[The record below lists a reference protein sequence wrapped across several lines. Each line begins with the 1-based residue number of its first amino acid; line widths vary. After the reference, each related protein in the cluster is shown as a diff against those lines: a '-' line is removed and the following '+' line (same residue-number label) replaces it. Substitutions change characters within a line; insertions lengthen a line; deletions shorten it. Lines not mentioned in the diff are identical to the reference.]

1 MGRQENL
8 AVVWDECDEVLRKR
22 YEEAFDAG
30 LTCQQALEFACS
42 SADIGQFRKI
52 VSKGCPPKL
61 IARIVL

>member
-1 MGRQENL
+1 MGKEENL

-22 YEEAFDAG
+22 YDEARCAG
-30 LTCQQALEFACS
+30 LTSKQALEFACS
-42 SADIGQFRKI
+42 SADIGYFRRI